1 MKNATLV
8 LCKVTPELRDEINFI
23 YGGFN
28 PFCFN
33 MFDPPIV
40 KESRK
45 IADRVTRDSLKQRP
59 VESGDPTGGSSD
71 SPTGGG
77 GQSVGIKHLGLV
89 AVLFYPILMW
99 AVS

>member
-8 LCKVTPELRDEINFI
+8 LCKVTPDLRDEINFI
-23 YGGFN
+23 YDGFN

-33 MFDPPIV
+33 MFDPPIP

-45 IADRVTRDSLKQRP
+45 TP
-59 VESGDPTGGSSD
+59 VEVPRYPGNQLSMKSSDPTEVSSN

-99 AVS
+99 ALS